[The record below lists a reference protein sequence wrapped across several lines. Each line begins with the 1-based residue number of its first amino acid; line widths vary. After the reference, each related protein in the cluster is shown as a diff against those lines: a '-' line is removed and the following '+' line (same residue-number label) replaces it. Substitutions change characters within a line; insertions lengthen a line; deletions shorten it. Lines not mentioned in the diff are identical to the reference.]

1 MSNANRK
8 SQAADNRVD
17 GLYASVRQTYG
28 AENPKANGYRLQ
40 QYFLREQALVLAEI
54 PAAAEL
60 LVDVGCGSGLFIQ
73 PAKSDSR
80 TVFGIDYNE
89 QACRAAHENGLIV
102 LRGNA
107 FALPLADECCDV
119 TINCQFLNQ
128 QSAGKARLLLDEL
141 YRILKP
147 GGRLIIIWRNDRA
160 WIHRLAVFVLRY
172 YDRLT
177 GRPEFPHFDNYI
189 VDLMKYCRESGFS
202 IVKSQLCFPLLN
214 MKFDSFDG
222 LAARA
227 LGASC
232 FLVLDKS

>member
-1 MSNANRK
+1 MTDVK
-8 SQAADNRVD
+8 TKTQTADSRVD

-28 AENPKANGYRLQ
+28 AENPKANGYRLH
-40 QYFLREQALVLAEI
+40 QYFLKEQALVLAEI
-54 PAAAEL
+54 PATAETL
-60 LVDVGCGSGLFIQ
+60 IDIACGSGLLIE
-73 PAKSDSR
+73 PARSATRS
-80 TVFGIDYNE
+80 VFGLDYNE
-89 QACRAAHENGLIV
+89 QACLAAHKNGLFV

-107 FALPLADECCDV
+107 FSLPFANDSCDV

-128 QSAGKARLLLDEL
+128 QSAGQARILLDEL

-160 WIHRLAVFVLRY
+160 WIHKLAVLLLRY
-172 YDRLT
+172 YDKMI

-189 VDLMKYCRESGFS
+189 LDLMAYCQDKGFN

-214 MKFDSFDG
+214 LKFENFDG
-222 LAARA
+222 LFARA

-232 FLVLDKS
+232 FMVLDKP